1 MAQSVLSKT
10 DKEYLNNLSKFYE
23 TRQSL
28 LLPALHLV
36 YKKYNYITKRAIEE
50 VAQFLDIHPIK
61 VFEALSFYNYFHNPD
76 NKPYKLKICTN
87 ITCMLKGAKD
97 IYYAANAYYTTAKN
111 IQPLL
116 YIEECECL
124 AACDRAPV
132 AIFQGKYMF
141 NLTEDKIQESLRTL
155 EKEGRINI

>member
-1 MAQSVLSKT
+1 MEQVVLSSA
-10 DKEYLNNLSKFYE
+10 DREYLNKLSKFYQ

-36 YKKYNYITKRAIEE
+36 YKKYNYVTKRAMEK
-50 VAQFLDIHPIK
+50 VAQFLEIHPIK
-61 VFEALSFYNYFHNPD
+61 VFEALSFYHYFHNPE

-87 ITCMLKGAKD
+87 ITCMLKGARD
-97 IYYAANAYYTTAKN
+97 IYLSANAYYTTAKN
-111 IQPLL
+111 IQPLI

-132 AIFQGKYMF
+132 AIFHDKYMY
-141 NLTEDKIQESLRTL
+141 NLTEDKIQDSLKTL
-155 EKEGRINI
+155 EKEGKLSI